1 MIAVREEFSFR
12 AVSASPPEPPREPS
26 AVGGPEPWWKQALA
40 YARRNRTRLARFAI
54 LIVLVYAVTDL
65 LGSAPQD
72 VDLVLP
78 LEPLL
83 SEAASRPE
91 EVEVS
96 ILPHGEDEPLAHAR
110 VRVPAELENLHH
122 AVHFPPGRY
131 DVLVEARG
139 AVSRQGTFE
148 IPAEGSVRVHLEP
161 LP

>member
-1 MIAVREEFSFR
+1 LIGLREEFSFR
-12 AVSASPPEPPREPS
+12 AVSAPPAEPPREPF
-26 AVGGPEPWWKQALA
+26 WKQALA

-72 VDLVLP
+72 VELVLP

-83 SEAASRPE
+83 SEAVTRPE

-96 ILPHGEDEPLAHAR
+96 ILPRGEEEPLAHAR
-110 VRVPAELENLHH
+110 VRVPAELRNLHH
-122 AVHFPPGRY
+122 AVRFPPGRY

-139 AVSRQGTFE
+139 ASARQGTFE